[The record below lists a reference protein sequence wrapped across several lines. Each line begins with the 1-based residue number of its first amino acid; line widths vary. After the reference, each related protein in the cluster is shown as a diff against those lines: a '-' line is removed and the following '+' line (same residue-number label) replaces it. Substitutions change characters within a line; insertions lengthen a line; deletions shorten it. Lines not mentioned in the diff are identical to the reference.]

1 MTTFYNVCTRKEI
14 KSPVGEKMI
23 YHKVGVVKVTNNGG
37 WFLQMYHQPETSF
50 FIFPNQNEE
59 LPVINYESH
68 DA

>member
-14 KSPVGEKMI
+14 TSPSDKKMI

-37 WFLQMYHQPETSF
+37 WFLQLFQQPETDF
-50 FIFPNQNEE
+50 LIFPNQNEQ